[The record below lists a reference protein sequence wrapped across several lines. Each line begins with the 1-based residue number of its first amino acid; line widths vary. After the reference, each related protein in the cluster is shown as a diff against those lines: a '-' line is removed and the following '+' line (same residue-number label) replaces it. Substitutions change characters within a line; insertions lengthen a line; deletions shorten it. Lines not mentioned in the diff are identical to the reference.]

1 MRTMTAL
8 ASLAMSWG
16 ALAANP
22 LPPTT
27 LEAVSEPGEIDS
39 TTQTQDI
46 RFESDRANRMT
57 VPVRLGQGTY
67 RFLVDTGA
75 DRTAISHQLAKD
87 LNLQAGPMATLHSV
101 TGITSVATAT
111 VPALGLSQ
119 REVRIVDAP
128 LLDQSHMGADGILGV
143 DSLRSQRILFDFDA
157 QTMSI
162 VPSARPDFERE
173 PGSIVVRASRRNGR
187 LVMTNARADGRR
199 INVVLD
205 TGSEITIGNEALRQ
219 AMLKKRQLTDSHRVE
234 VHSVTGHKIA
244 GDYMRLK
251 RLEIGG
257 VELNDLAI
265 IFANAHTFKKLG
277 LQDKP
282 AVLLGMN
289 AMRAFKKVSI
299 DFANRKLR
307 VVLPNQSAT
316 DMRIASL
323 PPSLRPAVQRT
334 GLRY

>member
-1 MRTMTAL
+1 MTAL

-128 LLDQSHMGADGILGV
+128 CWTSRIWGGRHPGCGFVAV
-143 DSLRSQRILFDFDA
+143 AAHSVRFRCANHVHRPLRPTRF
-157 QTMSI
+157 
-162 VPSARPDFERE
+162 R
-173 PGSIVVRASRRNGR
+173 
-187 LVMTNARADGRR
+187 ARARKHCRPCQPPKWPSGHDQCPRR
-199 INVVLD
+199 WPPD
-205 TGSEITIGNEALRQ
+205 QRRARHRFGDHHRQ
-219 AMLKKRQLTDSHRVE
+219 
-234 VHSVTGHKIA
+234 
-244 GDYMRLK
+244 
-251 RLEIGG
+251 
-257 VELNDLAI
+257 
-265 IFANAHTFKKLG
+265 
-277 LQDKP
+277 
-282 AVLLGMN
+282 
-289 AMRAFKKVSI
+289 
-299 DFANRKLR
+299 
-307 VVLPNQSAT
+307 
-316 DMRIASL
+316 
-323 PPSLRPAVQRT
+323 
-334 GLRY
+334 